1 MTAAVVDS
9 GGLTVTLGGITVTG
23 NSTITGTMGGI
34 TTLTAATLGGT
45 LSTASQPNVT
55 TMAGL
60 TAASALATVGTITS
74 GTWNGSVVT
83 TTYGGT
89 GLASYTTGDLLYFNS
104 GTAFNKLGIGAAN
117 TVAVSTGSAP
127 SWSTSLNL
135 AGAVTA
141 GGLLTA
147 SASLAVTGGLT
158 YTTTVTST
166 TNAATPGT
174 FTGTQS
180 TSFAST
186 TLGNAQMGYGSTYDV
201 SLLDRAGTVAL
212 GIGPNSTAVTI
223 PGLINGQT
231 ISATANFTG
240 SVSMGALTATTG
252 TFSDPAGVNDLL
264 TVGNSTTGDSA
275 RVRMLAGSGHLA
287 WMIGAQYNVSGSL
300 EFTPSTV
307 AGGTTFSTPV
317 LMLSNTDAR
326 AAVNLIFSTDNTY
339 DIGASGATRP
349 RNIYV
354 AGTGNFGGAVT
365 VSATTASVQVTSTT
379 TTNAAYFEATTNG
392 AGYFFGVDNS
402 TATVFGAN
410 VYSMVMVAAPGRDI
424 WLIPSNTASK
434 SVVIA
439 TTGAV
444 QMKTYGAGAAT
455 FDASGNITSV
465 SDERH
470 KTDIRP
476 FTRGLSDLL
485 GLKPITYKFNQLSGL
500 EMAHDYSGFSA
511 QNVQAFIPEAVMVGS
526 DGILSF
532 SDRPVLAA
540 CVNAIQSLDDRLS
553 RLEQR
558 AA

>member
-1 MTAAVVDS
+1 VVSSSLTSVGTIATGTWQGSVIVTTYGGTGLASWTTGDVPYYNSGTALNKLNIGAANTVLTSSSTAPQWSTSLTLAGSLTAATGV
-9 GGLTVTLGGITVTG
+9 TVSSGGITVTG
-23 NSTITGTMGGI
+23 NSTITGTLGGI
-34 TTLTAATLGGT
+34 TTLTATTLAGT

-60 TAASALATVGTITS
+60 TAATALASVGTITS
-74 GTWNGSVVT
+74 GTWQASVVT

-135 AGAVTA
+135 SGAITA

-147 SASLAVTGGLT
+147 SASLAVTGGIT

-166 TNAATPGT
+166 TNAATPSA
-174 FTGTQS
+174 FVGTQS

-223 PGLINGQT
+223 PGLINGQQ

-240 SVSMGALTATTG
+240 SVAMGALTATTG
-252 TFSDPAGVNDLL
+252 VFSGALV
-264 TVGNSTTGDSA
+264 TVGDGVSLQNAALILNVKNGYASQTAYVSA
-275 RVRMLAGSGHLA
+275 GIIKWSMG
-287 WMIGAQYNVSGSL
+287 M
-300 EFTPSTV
+300 
-307 AGGTTFSTPV
+307 
-317 LMLSNTDAR
+317 
-326 AAVNLIFSTDNTY
+326 
-339 DIGASGATRP
+339 
-349 RNIYV
+349 
-354 AGTGNFGGAVT
+354 GAVT
-365 VSATTASVQVTSTT
+365 GTLAYELFNNVTNHTILTIASATDETTFGYPVTLSSTLLVQSTVR
-379 TTNAAYFEATTNG
+379 F
-392 AGYFFGVDNS
+392 S
-402 TATVFGAN
+402 
-410 VYSMVMVAAPGRDI
+410 
-424 WLIPSNTASK
+424 
-434 SVVIA
+434 
-439 TTGAV
+439 
-444 QMKTYGAGAAT
+444 TYGAGAAT